1 MPKKGKKGGKKG
13 KGKKA
18 SDEGP
23 QVQGAPS
30 CSVPVSATVAR
41 SRVHDG
47 HATARTRTRPACA
60 RRGQSTGEHAS
71 QADSQRVAVLFVETQ
86 IDGAKGGKVG
96 ATRMGRTYEFVVCS
110 SPSTIP
116 AASHLPEAAGVS

>member
-1 MPKKGKKGGKKG
+1 MGHIPTQAHGASMPASETKIDFLRDRHGWRSRTGRRFACRNSCEKLNHCLSVGLVFVSGERTSLWWRRAMPKKGKKGGKKG

-41 SRVHDG
+41 SRVHD
-47 HATARTRTRPACA
+47 
-60 RRGQSTGEHAS
+60 
-71 QADSQRVAVLFVETQ
+71 
-86 IDGAKGGKVG
+86 
-96 ATRMGRTYEFVVCS
+96 
-110 SPSTIP
+110 
-116 AASHLPEAAGVS
+116 

>member
-71 QADSQRVAVLFVETQ
+71 QADSQRVAVRTTLCRDPDRRGERRQSRGHTH
-86 IDGAKGGKVG
+86 GAHV
-96 ATRMGRTYEFVVCS
+96 
-110 SPSTIP
+110 
-116 AASHLPEAAGVS
+116 